1 MASTVNQPEYNRDF
15 HGALFIPTMLA
26 MVFVSGIVPDNTII
40 YLVLSAV
47 AVMAFFGSLVV
58 VDLMACPPCYVTRYL
73 KRTAFYTVIF
83 LNSFLYLW
91 YQMTAT

>member
-1 MASTVNQPEYNRDF
+1 MTMTVTRPEYVRDF

-58 VDLMACPPCYVTRYL
+58 VDLMVCPPCYVTRYL
-73 KRTAFYTVIF
+73 KRCAFYTVIF

-91 YQMTAT
+91 YQMAAT